1 MTMAHVLRSRVNGN
15 GHARFWSG
23 GGVGDRPADHNHP
36 TGGSRRVFRQFSS
49 TTTVVYKIAHLADNG
64 GKTKPLEG

>member
-23 GGVGDRPADHNHP
+23 GGVGDRPADHDHLMP
-36 TGGSRRVFRQFSS
+36 LRCASRRR
-49 TTTVVYKIAHLADNG
+49 
-64 GKTKPLEG
+64 